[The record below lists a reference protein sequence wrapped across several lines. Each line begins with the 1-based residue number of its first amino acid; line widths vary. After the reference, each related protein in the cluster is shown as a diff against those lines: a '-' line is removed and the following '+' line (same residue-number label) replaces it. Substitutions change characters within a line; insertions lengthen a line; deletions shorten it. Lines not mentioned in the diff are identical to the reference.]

1 MRISDSSL
9 VSLTF
14 LAFALSLAGCG
25 DSSPSGTGGSGGMGG
40 TGGTGG
46 AGGTGGTGG
55 AGGTGGTTTPTISVG
70 GIAWGFT
77 LPGQGG
83 YDRIAN
89 ATISVLEM
97 PELSTTSNTD
107 GEFTI
112 AGIPVGSEATFVL
125 EQPSYPLTYTKT
137 FTIPD
142 TDIDNL
148 TFQIPNK
155 GLYSVIEIQLGITSD
170 PEKCQM
176 VSTFTRV
183 GRTIGDPGPHGQ
195 AGAVLTIAPANA
207 VFEEGPIYFG
217 DNVVPDRSR
226 TYSSLDGGVLIVNA
240 DPGDYTLTAACVT
253 DPGQKAAL
261 LAEYPPADFP
271 DEDLRCETENVPFE
285 TVMMKCRAGVFVNA
299 SPSYGL
305 QALP

>member
-1 MRISDSSL
+1 MDMQSFGVKWISL
-9 VSLTF
+9 VML
-14 LAFALSLAGCG
+14 LGALSLAGCG
-25 DSSPSGTGGSGGMGG
+25 DSSTNGTAGSGG
-40 TGGTGG
+40 TGGMGG
-46 AGGTGGTGG
+46 AGGTPG
-55 AGGTGGTTTPTISVG
+55 PTVSVG

-83 YDRIAN
+83 YDLIAN

-112 AGIPVGSEATFVL
+112 EGIPVGSEATFVL
-125 EQPSYPLTYTKT
+125 EHGNYPLTYTKT
-137 FTIPD
+137 LTIPD
-142 TDIDNL
+142 SDIDNL
-148 TFQIPNK
+148 TFQVPNK

-195 AGAVLTIAPANA
+195 AGAILSIAPANA
-207 VFEEGPIYFG
+207 VIEEGPIYFG

-226 TYSSLDGGVLIVNA
+226 TYSSLDGGVLIINA
-240 DPGDYTLTAACVT
+240 DPGDYTLTASCVS
-253 DPGQKAAL
+253 DPVQKAAL
-261 LAEYPPADFP
+261 LEEYPPEEYP
-271 DEDLRCETENVPFE
+271 EEDLRCETEDVQFE
-285 TVMMKCRAGVFVNA
+285 TVRMKCRAGVFLNA